1 MEEHPHRGT
10 RYARSIRV
18 SVSPYCAIVTLEH
31 VAVHLVPRSGPH
43 GLGED
48 RVSSSVGSGVTNA
61 VV

>member
-31 VAVHLVPRSGPH
+31 LLRCIWCLVQDRMVLARIGYPH
-43 GLGED
+43 P
-48 RVSSSVGSGVTNA
+48 SVPV
-61 VV
+61 